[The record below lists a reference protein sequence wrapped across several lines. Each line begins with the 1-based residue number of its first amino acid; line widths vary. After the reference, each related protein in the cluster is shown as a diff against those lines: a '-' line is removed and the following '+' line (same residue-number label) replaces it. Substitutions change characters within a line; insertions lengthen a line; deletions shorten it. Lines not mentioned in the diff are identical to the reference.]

1 MKNLNSS
8 VNQVFKEMQTSS
20 ERDLNSLPGPQG
32 PPGPS
37 GERGFNGLPGPRGPL
52 GPPGRPGE
60 TGSHGRPGGDA
71 HVPRLAFSA
80 ALTVPMERAGTIVFD
95 KTFVNEG
102 DFYDPKTGVFTA
114 PVDGHYFFS
123 AVLTGYKNEKIE
135 AVLSKSNYGMARVD
149 SGGYQPEGLENNPVA
164 ETRTP
169 PGSLAVFSLILPL
182 QSQDT
187 VCVDL
192 VTGRLAHSVEPLTV
206 FSGSLL
212 YEDLDPDR

>member
-1 MKNLNSS
+1 MSLRKFEFIRFRFTFMKQCVLCANTINS
-8 VNQVFKEMQTSS
+8 VCA
-20 ERDLNSLPGPQG
+20 
-32 PPGPS
+32 PPP
-37 GERGFNGLPGPRGPL
+37 
-52 GPPGRPGE
+52 
-60 TGSHGRPGGDA
+60 
-71 HVPRLAFSA
+71 
-80 ALTVPMERAGTIVFD
+80 
-95 KTFVNEG
+95 
-102 DFYDPKTGVFTA
+102 GVFTA

-192 VTGRLAHSVEPLTV
+192 VTGRLAHSAEPLTV

-212 YEDLDPDR
+212 YEDR